1 MPRASKSKRANLNPN
16 TTTIDVKEPL
26 TVTTATDETE
36 TAMRDDLP
44 FEIEITPAEEG
55 FKPDRSPAG
64 RKRIPSPFEGYLP
77 ALKGEGW
84 QNQPHDGNVIA
95 ENQEEIDAAEERGDE
110 PPTPKYNTTSSVRES
125 NARVI
130 LRELSKAVKHLNSPE
145 GGELNLGLDV
155 NVTEKL
161 VQFNVRDKQNRKP
174 RSAPGGGDVTD
185 GEDTDSGDE

>member
-1 MPRASKSKRANLNPN
+1 
-16 TTTIDVKEPL
+16 
-26 TVTTATDETE
+26 
-36 TAMRDDLP
+36 MRDDLP